1 MPSAFTLS
9 KKGTKHGKSPGRKK
23 KVGRNSLE
31 GSPVTAKAEALN
43 WKLKNRK
50 LLLAL
55 AGSQGAAYDDGS
67 VMMALRVLM
76 KLIDEA
82 TDLSWDPA
90 NKKIKGLG
98 HCFSR
103 TCFGVL
109 GAHRSTSREGQFR

>member
-1 MPSAFTLS
+1 MFTPS

-82 TDLSWDPA
+82 KRGKDAW
-90 NKKIKGLG
+90 KRVKGSERARASACWVHTNQHQERGSFDEL
-98 HCFSR
+98 R
-103 TCFGVL
+103 
-109 GAHRSTSREGQFR
+109 GA